1 MKFLRLFKKIKINT
15 DRVLGLSAMLV
26 SFLSLIFFIY
36 QTNIMRDQSRLSVK
50 PRLVF
55 NTNVITNDSVVT
67 FNFSLQNKGLG
78 PAIIKEARI
87 VHESNVFPL
96 DFDFFVEYNFP
107 KLENFGSL
115 LTTTRLND
123 ESIISVDEIQDLLVF
138 SANVKDIE
146 KINEYLKL
154 NQGDYL
160 LPWDV
165 KITYES
171 LYEEEWKLNY
181 QKIKNTIVKK

>member
-1 MKFLRLFKKIKINT
+1 MGRFKKMKINT

-55 NTNVITNDSVVT
+55 STNVQSNDSIVA
-67 FNFSLQNKGLG
+67 FNFVVQNKGLG
-78 PAIIKEARI
+78 PAIIKEAKI
-87 VHESNVFPL
+87 IHDDKVFPL
-96 DFDFFVEYNFP
+96 DFDFFIDYNFP
-107 KLENFGSL
+107 DLEKFGYL
-115 LTTTRLND
+115 LTTTSLSTDN
-123 ESIISVDEIQDLLVF
+123 IISVNEIQNLIVF
-138 SANVKDIE
+138 QVPMSNIQKV
-146 KINEYLKL
+146 NTYLKL

-165 KITYES
+165 QITYES
-171 LYEEEWKLNY
+171 LYEEEWSLNY
-181 QKIKNTIVKK
+181 QKNQNRIVKE